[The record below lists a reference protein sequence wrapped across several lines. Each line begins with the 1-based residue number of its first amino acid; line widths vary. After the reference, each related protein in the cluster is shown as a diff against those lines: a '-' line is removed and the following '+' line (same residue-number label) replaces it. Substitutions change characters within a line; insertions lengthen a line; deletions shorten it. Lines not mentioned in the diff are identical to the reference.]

1 MKNKAKITL
10 LFILCLSISS
20 VYSQESANT
29 SGGDATGT
37 GGTAAFSIGQVAYT
51 YESGSN
57 GNTNQGVQQAYE
69 IFSVGIDEQ
78 NLEIELSIYPNP
90 TSENLQIEFEEFK
103 DYDAT
108 YQLLDLSGK
117 LLLESKIQSDQSI
130 IDMSTY
136 QSGVYFLNIVSKSE
150 NNKSFKILKK

>member
-1 MKNKAKITL
+1 MKNKAKIIL
-10 LFILCLSISS
+10 LFFLCFSISS

-117 LLLESKIQSDQSI
+117 ILLESEIQSDQSI
-130 IDMSTY
+130 VDMSTY

-150 NNKSFKILKK
+150 NNKTFKIIKK